1 MNENQRCPKPGEIYQ
16 HFKGAQYVVVT
27 VGTHT
32 ENLEDCVVYHGRW
45 DDGIWIRPL
54 KMWNEQV
61 DGEPRFRLVEGPLPS
76 VV

>member
-1 MNENQRCPKPGEIYQ
+1 MNENQSRPKPGEIYQ
-16 HFKGAQYVVVT
+16 HFKGSQYVVVT

-32 ENLEDCVVYHGRW
+32 ETEEDCVVYHGRGS
-45 DDGIWIRPL
+45 DKIWIRSL

-61 DGEPRFRLVEGPLPS
+61 DGKPRFRLVEGPLPS